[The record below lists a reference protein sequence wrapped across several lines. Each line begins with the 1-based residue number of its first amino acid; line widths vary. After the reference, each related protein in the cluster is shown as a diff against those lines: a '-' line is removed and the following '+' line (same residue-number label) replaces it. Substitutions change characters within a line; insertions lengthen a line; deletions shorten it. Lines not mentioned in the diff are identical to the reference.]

1 MKQKSM
7 QLLALADTVRN
18 EVYAREAIAQGF
30 ELIAAVMRGDCACE
44 DCGKADGV
52 AGDADTG
59 QTMEEVGF
67 VLPVLNTTADTA
79 TATDATATG
88 TSTDAVDETLQI
100 QGA

>member
-1 MKQKSM
+1 MKEKSM

-52 AGDADTG
+52 AGDTDAG

-67 VLPVLNTTADTA
+67 VLPVLNATADTPA
-79 TATDATATG
+79 TTGTDAT
-88 TSTDAVDETLQI
+88 DETLQI